1 MIGKCN
7 SFSLSKDNKCQIYH
21 IEISDL
27 NAAKSNNITTDNPDL
42 YYVKDKSRCQYDRW
56 NELVIGKEYAIINFI
71 IAIPSFFTGSLMIIS
86 KLLVFWNRFD

>member
-1 MIGKCN
+1 MVEGCN
-7 SFSLSKDNKCQIYH
+7 SFSLSRDNICQIYYNSDYDQV
-21 IEISDL
+21 EPNNTISD
-27 NAAKSNNITTDNPDL
+27 NTTDL